1 MFGPYMAKLDDKKN
15 CSGKSPATAL
25 ATYENDVKMTS
36 GAGLQT
42 INKIK

>member
-1 MFGPYMAKLDDKKN
+1 MFGPCMVKLDDKN
-15 CSGKSPATAL
+15 NWSGKSPATAL

-42 INKIK
+42 IKIIN